1 MEVYTTLLGVRSQL
15 EEILKQSIKEDDNT
29 LKEQLNS
36 IKRCIDEMS
45 PELAYNIYDRCERIK
60 LDFDF
65 LKNNFS
71 DSLNIE
77 VPENLT
83 NRKRL
88 TVFLMGEFSSGKT
101 TFIQRSL
108 GQKAGGISARPTTG
122 FLTIH
127 KVGNDESLE
136 IVFSDKFE
144 VDKTAEFEVFLQ
156 NYHLNNYI
164 NRRGKKWELIEMG
177 RKTLGPEFSVTD
189 FMNFLNK
196 ANDFPEC
203 FKEITWTHKK
213 IGKNSSFFD
222 FADIYD
228 MPGSGAGNEKHDEN
242 IDYAFKTYTPDI
254 IFYFVDSNQSIPS
267 SEGHELIKKRVLP
280 IINKQEGNVPS
291 LFFVYEIPVENADEL
306 VRLNDNGKVE
316 FNKDF
321 LKIKADA
328 LGDYIT
334 KKHTNENDFE
344 FETNEKE
351 KLLEAR
357 LLDLRGPKNSV
368 SERLHN
374 ALSLSLQAYYLNK
387 SKKAIVEI
395 TEGLNKFE
403 NEIENKEIIKMV
415 LSEMEDTD
423 DTDINTYLKSIFDEI
438 KQKTDIGKNLS
449 IEDAKEIFKKH
460 FYLNSD
466 ENPGGSYNNN
476 SFSEALLRRYKK
488 INQVI
493 DDIIKQFSKID
504 KTDDVKDDFVN
515 EQIELSSTE
524 KKSKANELK
533 VVASKI
539 GEKLK
544 SQVEEIRN
552 PKKCISYQKIVDG
565 FQKSYKENVEWQDL
579 PFMVQSYYALKL
591 SESDDIKNYYLLS
604 TASAFISRIS
614 NDIES
619 LESLRTEVPFCS
631 MPLRDF
637 VNNS

>member
-1 MEVYTTLLGVRSQL
+1 MEVYTTLLGVRTQL
-15 EEILKQSIKEDDNT
+15 EEILKQQSQEDNT
-29 LKEQLNS
+29 ALIKQLNA
-36 IKRCIDEMS
+36 IKNCIDKMS

-101 TFIQRSL
+101 TFIERSL
-108 GQKAGGISARPTTG
+108 GQKAGEISARPTTG
-122 FLTIH
+122 FLTVH

-144 VDKTAEFEVFLQ
+144 VEKTKDFEVFLQ
-156 NYHLNNYI
+156 RYNLNNYI
-164 NRRGKKWELIEMG
+164 NLRGKKWELIESG
-177 RKTLGPEFSVTD
+177 KKTLGPEFSTAD
-189 FMNFLNK
+189 FTNFLNT
-196 ANDFPEC
+196 ANDFPES

-213 IGKNSSFFD
+213 KGKNSSFSD

-228 MPGSGAGNEKHDEN
+228 MPGYGAGNEKHDEN
-242 IDYAFKTYTPDI
+242 IDYAFKTYSPDI
-254 IFYFVDSNQSIPS
+254 IFYFLDPAQSIPS
-267 SEGHELIKKRVLP
+267 IEASDLVKRVLP
-280 IINKQEGNVPS
+280 IINKQEGDTPS
-291 LFFVYEIPVENADEL
+291 LFFVYELPDENAEEL
-306 VRLNDNGKVE
+306 VKLQENGKVD
-316 FNKDF
+316 FNKTF
-321 LKIKADA
+321 LKHKIDA
-328 LGDYIT
+328 LYKYIT
-334 KKHTNENDFE
+334 QKHTNENGSE
-344 FETNEKE
+344 FENNEKE

-368 SERLHN
+368 SESLQN
-374 ALSLSLQAYYLNK
+374 ALSLSLQAYYLSK
-387 SKKAIVEI
+387 SKNAIVEI
-395 TEGLNKFE
+395 TEELNKFE

-415 LSEMEDTD
+415 LNKMEDTN
-423 DTDINTYLKSIFDEI
+423 DTDINIYLKSIFDEI
-438 KQKTDIGKNLS
+438 KQNIDIGKNLS

-466 ENPGGSYNNN
+466 NIPCGDHNNH
-476 SFSEALLRRYKK
+476 SFSDALYRRYEK

-504 KTDDVKDDFVN
+504 KTKDIKDDSLN
-515 EQIELSSTE
+515 KQTGLPSTE
-524 KKSKANELK
+524 KKSKTKELK
-533 VVASKI
+533 IVASKF

-544 SQVEEIRN
+544 FKVDEIRN
-552 PKKCISYQKIVDG
+552 PKKYISYQKIVDD

-579 PFMVQSYYALKL
+579 PFMIQSYYALKL

-604 TASAFISRIS
+604 TASAFISRIN

-619 LESLRTEVPFCS
+619 LEALHTEVPLCS
-631 MPLRDF
+631 TPLRDF
-637 VNNS
+637 INNS